1 LEDAVSAYGVGITVR
16 FWGLSLNWDFAKTW
30 DFEQSSDLKT
40 SFWIGER
47 F

>member
-1 LEDAVSAYGVGITVR
+1 MAAYGVGITFR
-16 FWGLSLNWDFAKTW
+16 FFGLSLNWDFAKTW
-30 DFEQSSDLKT
+30 DLETSSDMKT